1 VGLAREHRSERA
13 KHRDHG
19 ALVLPV
25 FVAGVLTAGT
35 MLFLGYLRGPDALAF
50 LDSRHDLVMFGLL
63 VIPLLVCEALPI
75 RVVRDGG
82 VDEIVV
88 STTFAFAVLL
98 AFGPVPVLIA
108 QGAASVVADIVGRKS
123 FPRAAFNLGQYWF
136 AWGVAA
142 VPLAVLGSPQVLTG
156 RGELPPTFLLAVV
169 SSAVVYFAVNNG
181 LVGIVTGLDRT
192 RSVAGSVLSAF
203 RRESRTNLLLL
214 AIGPIFLVGVS
225 RSLALAPLM
234 LVAVLAVYRSATLW
248 VQKDYQAKHDP
259 LTDLPNRALFN
270 VRFDQYLSR
279 ARRSGL
285 GVAVLLIDL
294 DRFKEVNDTLGHGAG
309 DALLQQVGPR
319 ISGLL
324 SDDCII
330 ARLGGDE
337 FGVLVPD
344 SRGPSHALARASAI
358 VEGLEQPFYVDD
370 GMIDVEA
377 SIGVALFPEHGD
389 TKESLLQRADVAM
402 YVAKSRQHAVEL
414 YSAANDHHS
423 RRRLGLLADLRTAL
437 RDRELYLEYQPK
449 VDLASGRIEAVE
461 ALIRWRH
468 ATYGPLSP
476 DEFVPLAEQS
486 GLIRPLTAYVL
497 AEALAQ
503 VARWRDRG
511 LDLSVSVNLSTRNLH
526 DQRLPGELLD
536 VLARND
542 LPARHLQLEIT
553 ESVIMDDPDR
563 ARLVLDALDR
573 MGIRL
578 SIDDFGTGYSSLA
591 YLQRLP
597 VSEIKIDRSFVS
609 DMDQNAANRVI
620 VRSTIE
626 LARNLGLRVTA
637 EGVESSRVLELLR
650 TGGCDGAQGYFISR
664 PLPAEQLESLIGG
677 GAGADAID
685 AALAVDREPVID
697 LGRDRRGAG
706 IVLREAVRLEPC

>member
-1 VGLAREHRSERA
+1 MGLAKEQRCERA
-13 KHRDHG
+13 KPWDHA

-25 FVAGVLTAGT
+25 FVAGVLTAGSA
-35 MLFLGYLRGPDALAF
+35 LFLWHFRGPDTLAL
-50 LDSRHDLVMFGLL
+50 LDSRHDLVLFGLL

-98 AFGPVPVLIA
+98 AFGPVPALIA
-108 QGAASVVADIVGRKS
+108 QGAASLVADMLNRKS
-123 FPRAAFNLGQYWF
+123 LAQAAFNLGQYWV

-142 VPLAVLGSPQVLTG
+142 VPLAVLRSPQVLRG
-156 RGELPPTFLLAVV
+156 AGELPPTFLLAVV
-169 SSAVVYFAVNNG
+169 SSALLYFTVNNG
-181 LVGIVTGLDRT
+181 LVGIVIGLDRT
-192 RSVAGSVLSAF
+192 RSVVGSVLAAF

-234 LVAVLAVYRSATLW
+234 LLAVLAVYRSATLW
-248 VQKDYQAKHDP
+248 VQKDYQAKHDA

-270 VRFDQYLSR
+270 VRFDQFLSR

-285 GVAVLLIDL
+285 SVAVLLIDL

-377 SIGVALFPEHGD
+377 SIGVALFPEHGY

-503 VARWRDRG
+503 VARWRDEG
-511 LDLSVSVNLSTRNLH
+511 MELSVSVNLSTRNLH

-553 ESVIMDDPDR
+553 ESAIMDDPDG
-563 ARLVLDALDR
+563 AGLVLDALDR
-573 MGIRL
+573 MGIRM

-609 DMDQNAANRVI
+609 DMDHNAANRVI

-637 EGVESSRVLELLR
+637 EGVESSRVLDLLR
-650 TGGCDGAQGYFISR
+650 AGGCDGAQGYFISR
-664 PLPAEQLESLIGG
+664 PLSAGQLASLIEGS
-677 GAGADAID
+677 AGADAGGV
-685 AALAVDREPVID
+685 ALEVDREPVID

-706 IVLREAVRLEPC
+706 IVLRETVGLEPC